1 MADDFFHGYALN
13 AVDAKNRLSIPAE
26 FRDAIMAR
34 SGTKD
39 VFIGPA
45 PGIDCLLGYDKSHA
59 AKLQARLDRLDQDED
74 TAEGAFKSTFLFGSA
89 TPLKIDEAGRIVLT
103 AGLRDLGDITSHVW
117 FVAGGNW
124 FQMWNPYRY
133 LEQTGIDAR
142 MFRILRREMEAK
154 GLSTTEAAR

>member
-1 MADDFFHGYALN
+1 VTADFFHGYALN

-26 FRDAIMAR
+26 FRDAIVAR

-45 PGIDCLLGYDKSHA
+45 PGVDCLLAYDKSHA
-59 AKLQARLDRLDQDED
+59 AKLQARLDARDVDED
-74 TAEGAFKSTFLFGSA
+74 TPEGALRATFVFGSA
-89 TPLKIDEAGRIVLT
+89 TALKIDDAGRIVLT
-103 AGLRDLGDITSHVW
+103 AGLQDLADISGHVW

-133 LEQTGIDAR
+133 LEQPGLDAR
-142 MFRILRREMEAK
+142 MVRILRREMDVR
-154 GLSTTEAAR
+154 GLSAAEPAR